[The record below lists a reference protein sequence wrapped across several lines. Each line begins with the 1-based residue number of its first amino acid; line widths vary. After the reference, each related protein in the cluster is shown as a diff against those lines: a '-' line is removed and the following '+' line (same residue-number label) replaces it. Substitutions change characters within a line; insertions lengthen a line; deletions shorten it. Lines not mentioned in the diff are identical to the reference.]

1 MSSLQQLQREFL
13 AYLLQGDEKIAERIV
28 EQAPVSR
35 AIRLQIYRNAY
46 RVRLRETLDT
56 DHQVLGLYLGDDLFE
71 QMVND
76 YIDRHPSPYRS
87 LRFFADALPDF
98 LRQTPPF
105 ADHPQLAE
113 LAAFE
118 RRLLASF
125 DAADAERIDLSALAA
140 LAPTE
145 WPAMRLRFHPSV
157 QLFRA
162 DWNSVE
168 IWQALKAEKPPPAA
182 TPQPDS
188 WWLLSRGEDRLTQF
202 HSVSPVTAACLQR
215 FQQGDNFAE
224 VCEQLVRVTPD
235 TDVAAEAVNFL
246 AAWLGEGLLVRILV

>member
-1 MSSLQQLQREFL
+1 MSSLQQLQHEFI
-13 AYLLQGDEKIAERIV
+13 AYLLHGDEQIAERVV

-56 DHQVLGLYLGDDLFE
+56 DHQVLGLYMGDDLFE

-98 LRQTPPF
+98 LRHTAPF

-125 DAADAERIDLSALAA
+125 DAADVERIDLSALVA

-145 WPAMRLRFHPSV
+145 WPTMRLQFHPSV
-157 QLFRA
+157 QLFWA
-162 DWNSVE
+162 SWNSVE
-168 IWQALKAEKPPPAA
+168 IWQALKAETLPPVA

-188 WWLLSRGEDRLTQF
+188 GWLLWRGEDRLTQF
-202 HSVSPVTAACLQR
+202 HSISPVATECLQH
-215 FQQGDNFAE
+215 FLQGGNFAGA
-224 VCEQLVRVTPD
+224 CEQLARVTPHA
-235 TDVAAEAVNFL
+235 DVAAEAVNLL